1 MPQEVHEHALLTG
14 LERMQIAVLAGILV
28 YIFSPSSLTNNGL
41 ILQGR
46 VHIGGIGQV
55 SNIVWTGG
63 RCR

>member
-41 ILQGR
+41 ILQ
-46 VHIGGIGQV
+46 VI
-55 SNIVWTGG
+55 
-63 RCR
+63 